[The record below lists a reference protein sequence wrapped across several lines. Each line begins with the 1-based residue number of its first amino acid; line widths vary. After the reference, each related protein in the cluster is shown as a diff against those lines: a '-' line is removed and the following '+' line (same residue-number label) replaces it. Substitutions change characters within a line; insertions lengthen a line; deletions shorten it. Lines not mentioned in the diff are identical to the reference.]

1 MPTRFLNTT
10 KKIAGGYTI
19 LETMIA
25 VSLFVLI
32 VLMGTNALLNANLVH
47 QKSQNLRSILDSA
60 GFAMNELSRNLRT
73 AYTYRCF
80 VDGEDEILP
89 SPLSALN
96 YPKSCDMGYGIS
108 FETDSG
114 DSSDYNDQEV
124 YYFSEGGLWKL
135 SGPYSGVPTPTRLT
149 PEELELDI
157 NLSGFSVVGAE
168 APGSDQRQPFVTMR
182 MVGEI
187 KFKNSATPFFLQT
200 SVSQRLIDI

>member
-32 VLMGTNALLNANLVH
+32 VLMGTNALLNANVVH

-73 AYTYRCF
+73 AYTYHCF
-80 VDGEDEILP
+80 VDGQDEILP
-89 SPLSALN
+89 SQLTALN
-96 YPKSCDMGYGIS
+96 YAQSCPLGGYGTS

-114 DSSDYNDQEV
+114 NANDFNDQEI
-124 YYFSEGGLWKL
+124 YYFSEDDEGIGSLWKL
-135 SGPYSGVPTPTRLT
+135 SGPYVGVPVPTRLL
-149 PEELELDI
+149 PAEVKLDMSS
-157 NLSGFSVVGAE
+157 SGFSVVGAE
-168 APGSDQRQPFVTMR
+168 APGVARR
-182 MVGEI
+182 RG
-187 KFKNSATPFFLQT
+187 
-200 SVSQRLIDI
+200 